1 VKSAKRSIFN
11 KLLGAFTGNTGRAFT
26 QFKLMNSFIPIFSTF
41 GNNAY
46 KSSVTRSAINAI
58 AQNAAKLKPKVI
70 GRDDE
75 GNIKILKKYTYI
87 LSKRPNQFMSAYDFY
102 LKLVT
107 QLLNKNNAFALV
119 EYINGKL
126 NLIPVNYST
135 VEAVEFKDIL
145 FLRFYLIGGEQLTV
159 PYQDCIHLR
168 RHFYDD
174 DLYGESN
181 DAILPTLEVINT
193 MDDGLTNAV
202 KSSASLR
209 GILKF
214 QNAMLKDS
222 NIESQRK
229 AFVDSFLTAE
239 NNGGIGALDAK
250 SEFQELKGE
259 PKFVNPI
266 QAKAIKER
274 VYDYYHISE
283 AIIQSKYTEDEW
295 NAFYE
300 STIEPM
306 AIQMSLEFTEKIL
319 TDREKELGH
328 EIMFEANRLQYASNK
343 TKISLVNTL
352 MPLGLLTINES
363 REVFNMTPI
372 EGDAGEKRLIS
383 LNYVD
388 AEKQN
393 KYQVDDDP
401 DDVNGGGDDLGGE
414 NGE

>member
-1 VKSAKRSIFN
+1 MITAREGIFK
-11 KLLGAFTGNTGRAFT
+11 KLFGSFTGNVGAAFT
-26 QFKLMNSFIPIFSTF
+26 QFRLMNSYSPIFSTF
-41 GNNAY
+41 GSNAY

-58 AQNAAKLKPKVI
+58 AQNAAKIKPKVI
-70 GRDDE
+70 GRDQD
-75 GNIKILKKYTYI
+75 GNIIILNKYNYV
-87 LSKRPNQFMSAYDFY
+87 LQQRPNQFMSAYDFN

-107 QLLNKNNAFALV
+107 QLMNKNNAFAIV
-119 EYINGKL
+119 EYIGGKL
-126 NLIPVNYST
+126 NLIPVDYNSVTALEYQD
-135 VEAVEFKDIL
+135 EL
-145 FLRFYLIGGEQLTV
+145 FLQFYLNSGDKLTV

-181 DAILPTLEVINT
+181 NAILPTLEVINT

-214 QNAMLKDS
+214 ENSMLKDS
-222 NIESQRK
+222 NIEASRK
-229 AFVDSFLTAE
+229 RFVDSFLTAG
-239 NNGGIGALDAK
+239 NNGGIGALDGKADFK
-250 SEFQELKGE
+250 ELKNE
-259 PKFVNPI
+259 PTFINPI

-274 VYDYYHISE
+274 VYDYYHVSE
-283 AIIQSKYTEDEW
+283 GIIQSKYSEDEW

-300 STIEPM
+300 STIEPI

-319 TDREKELGH
+319 TEREKELGQ

-343 TKISLVNTL
+343 TKIELVKTL
-352 MPLGLLTINES
+352 MPLGLLTVNES

-372 EGDAGEKRLIS
+372 AGEAGEKRLIS

-388 AEKQN
+388 ANKQN
-393 KYQVDDDP
+393 AYQVN
-401 DDVNGGGDDLGGE
+401 DDVVDDSGGE
-414 NGE
+414 EDE